1 MFGGYS
7 KKMIDFFFAVR
18 FNNNREW
25 FAENK
30 QTYVAEAY
38 EPTKALA
45 DDLCGIMNKKYGM
58 DFGWKC
64 SRIYR
69 DARRPCPEGP
79 YKDKL
84 WFILWEEYEHWSERP
99 TFYAEVTAEGI
110 SYGLGCYTCSARFMK
125 NFRAKAEAESA
136 ALERMIKKFER
147 GGIFDLYGEEY
158 KRPKGSVS
166 PTVDKWYNLKE
177 IGFSAFEPWTK
188 DNMGPELP
196 GYLAKRLGTLMPLYR
211 WLWDCVVPIEE

>member
-1 MFGGYS
+1 MFSGYG

-25 FAENK
+25 FSENK
-30 QTYVAEAY
+30 QLYVTEAY

-45 DDLCGIMNKKYGM
+45 DDLCALMNKKYKR

-69 DARRPCPEGP
+69 DARRPCPDGP

-84 WFILWEEYEHWSERP
+84 WFILWERFDHWSETP
-99 TFYAEVTAEGI
+99 TFCAEVSAEGI
-110 SYGLGCYTCSARFMK
+110 SYGMGCYMCAAGFMK
-125 NFRAKAEAESA
+125 NFRAKAEADSGR
-136 ALERMIKKFER
+136 LSRLISKFER
-147 GGIFDLYGEEY
+147 DGIFDLYGEEY

-166 PTVDKWYNLKE
+166 PTVDKWYNLKYFD
-177 IGFSAFEPWTK
+177 FSTFEPWSSE
-188 DNMGPELP
+188 NMSAELP
-196 GYLAKRLGTLMPLYR
+196 KHLAERLGTLMPIYR
-211 WLWDCVVPIEE
+211 WLWDCVVPIE